1 MSYAY
6 FLPSVILNKDV
17 VELKNVY
24 RRARMIRDTE
34 RLSSKNGLERA
45 PSISRDMRGIEE
57 SERSLFSSKTRTKG
71 FQIRL
76 AVDKTKPR
84 SVSSHNA

>member
-1 MSYAY
+1 
-6 FLPSVILNKDV
+6 
-17 VELKNVY
+17 
-24 RRARMIRDTE
+24 MIRDTE
-34 RLSSKNGLERA
+34 RLSSKNDLERA
-45 PSISRDMRGIEE
+45 SSISRDMRGIGE